1 MIHVG
6 PERAVDYK
14 EIPPNPGVYL
24 FRNAEGDIIYIGKAK
39 SLRKRVSSYFMKKDH
54 YARISLM
61 VSRIASIDWVVVD
74 NEIEALLLE
83 NNLIKKHS
91 PKYNIDLK
99 DSKTF
104 AYIKLTDEKFPRILS
119 TRKVVPGGKY
129 FGPYVDGFARIQLTN
144 LAVQLYKVRTCR
156 TLPKKACLNY
166 HIGICT
172 APCIGNVSAEEYS
185 LQVLGASD
193 FLKGERSGAIS
204 QLKAEM
210 KQASSELKFE
220 KALEKRRQIEAIG
233 RLDERQK
240 VELVKRYDQDVLA
253 LVRNGD
259 KCLIEMFAISK
270 GVISGKKE
278 FAFDFHEGLFEE
290 FLTRYY
296 SANRV
301 PNEIIVNLAFWDSGE
316 EREVLEKYLS
326 GLRGVKVEINL
337 PQKGEKLGL
346 VRLAEKNAQ
355 INIGEGSV
363 LAEIKDS
370 LNLPEI
376 PRVIECFD
384 ISNLSYD
391 HIVAG
396 MVRFVDAKPD
406 KKGYRKFR
414 IRTVEGKNDDFASM
428 SEVVLRRYRRLIEE
442 NSALPDLIIID
453 GGQGQL
459 NAALGSLQQLGLK
472 IPTIALA
479 KQNEEIFLP
488 GHSEPRKFEKN
499 GRMMLFVRS
508 VRDAV
513 HKFTLGYNVKRREM
527 RLRDEFAAVGNN

>member
-1 MIHVG
+1 MIEVG
-6 PERAVDYK
+6 SDRAVDYK
-14 EIPPNPGVYL
+14 EIPVNPGVYF
-24 FRNAEGDIIYIGKAK
+24 FRNAENEIIYIGKAK
-39 SLRKRVSSYFMKKDH
+39 SLRKRVSSYFIKKDH
-54 YARISLM
+54 YARIALM
-61 VSRIASIDWVVVD
+61 VSRIASIDWLVVD

-104 AYIKLTDEKFPRILS
+104 AYIKLTDDHFPRILS
-119 TRKVVPGGKY
+119 TRKVTPGGKY
-129 FGPYVDGFARIQLTN
+129 FGPYVDGFARIQLVN

-172 APCIGNVSAEEYS
+172 APCIGNVSAQEYS
-185 LQVLGASD
+185 LQVRGAAD
-193 FLKGERSGAIS
+193 FLKGERGGAIS
-204 QLKAEM
+204 QLEGEM

-220 KALEKRRQIEAIG
+220 KALEKKRQIEAIAS
-233 RLDERQK
+233 LDERQK

-259 KCLIEMFAISK
+259 KCLIEMFTISK

-290 FLTRYY
+290 FITRFY
-296 SANRV
+296 SANRI
-301 PNEIIVNLAFWDSGE
+301 PNELIVNLAFWDSEGD
-316 EREVLEKYLS
+316 REVVERYLS
-326 GLRGVKVEINL
+326 ELKGVKVEINL
-337 PQKGEKLGL
+337 PQKGDKLGL
-346 VRLAEKNAQ
+346 VKLAEKNAQ

-363 LAEIKDS
+363 LSEIKDS

-384 ISNLSYD
+384 ISNLSYE
-391 HIVAG
+391 HVVAG

-406 KKGYRKFR
+406 KKGYRKFK

-428 SEVVLRRYRRLIEE
+428 SEVVSRRYRRLLEE
-442 NSALPDLIIID
+442 KSQLPDLIIID
-453 GGQGQL
+453 GGLGQL
-459 NAALGSLQQLGLK
+459 NAALGALQQLGVK

-479 KQNEEIFLP
+479 KQNEEIFIP
-488 GHSEPRKFEKN
+488 GHSEPKRFGKN
-499 GRMMLFVRS
+499 GRMMLFIRS
-508 VRDAV
+508 VRDSV
-513 HKFTLGYNVKRREM
+513 HKFVLGYNIKRREM
-527 RLRDEFAAVGNN
+527 KLRDQFDAATK